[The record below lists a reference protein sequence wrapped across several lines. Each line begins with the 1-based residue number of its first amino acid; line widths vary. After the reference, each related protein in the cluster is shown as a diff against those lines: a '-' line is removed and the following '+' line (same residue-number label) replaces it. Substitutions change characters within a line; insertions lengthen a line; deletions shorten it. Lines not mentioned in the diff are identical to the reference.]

1 MIVTVQITLLT
12 AASKRD
18 REEMYLAA
26 AMLTNQTESI
36 TIKTYPEDQKEVSV
50 EFSIKKARQADVV
63 DHIGKTFTRNIE
75 SYNNISIS
83 FTNKQRKKKK
93 QGRFTPKQGQYLSFI
108 YYYTKIHGI
117 SPAEADLQKYF
128 KVSAPSVHKIIV
140 TLEGNGLIKRVPK
153 VPRSIELLISRRE
166 IPDFE

>member
-12 AASKRD
+12 AVSEKD

-36 TIKTYPEDQKEVSV
+36 TIKTYPENQKEVTV
-50 EFSIKKARQADVV
+50 EFGIKKARQADVV
-63 DHIGKTFTRNIE
+63 DSIGRAFKRTIT
-75 SYNNISIS
+75 SYNDLSIS
-83 FTNKQRKKKK
+83 FTNKTPKIQR
-93 QGRFTPKQGQYLSFI
+93 RFTPKQGQYLSFI

-128 KVSAPSVHKIIV
+128 KVSAPSVHRIIV
-140 TLEGNGLIKRVPK
+140 TLEGNGLIKRT
-153 VPRSIELLISRRE
+153 PRVARNIELLVSRRE
-166 IPDFE
+166 IPDLE